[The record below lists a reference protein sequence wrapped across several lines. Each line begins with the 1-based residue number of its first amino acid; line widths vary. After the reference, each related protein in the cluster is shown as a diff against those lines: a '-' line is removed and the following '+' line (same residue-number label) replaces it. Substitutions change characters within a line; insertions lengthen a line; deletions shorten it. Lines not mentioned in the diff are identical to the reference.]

1 MKHSRELLIKKKAA
15 QLLEENGITQAP
27 VNVETVA
34 ASLNIT
40 IRRTPTEDELSGFL
54 LRKEEGQTVI
64 GVNTNHHPNRQR
76 FTIGHEIGHFVLH
89 RHSDMHV
96 DRVVVKLRSELS
108 SKGED
113 TEEIEANRFS
123 AELLMPESML
133 DRDIKKLSSS
143 DLNDDRVIQ
152 QLAKR
157 YGVSVNA
164 MTNRLNTLGY
174 ISSF

>member
-1 MKHSRELLIKKKAA
+1 MKHSREQLIKKKAA
-15 QLLEENGITQAP
+15 ELLEENGITDAP
-27 VNVETVA
+27 VDVQSIAE
-34 ASLNIT
+34 SLKIS

-54 LRKEEGQTVI
+54 LRKEGGPTLI

-76 FTIGHEIGHFVLH
+76 FTIAHEIGHYVLH
-89 RHSDMHV
+89 QHSDLHV

-113 TEEIEANRFS
+113 SEEIEANRFA
-123 AELLMPESML
+123 AELLMPQVML
-133 DRDIKKLSSS
+133 ENDIQELPSS
-143 DLNDDRVIQ
+143 DLNDERVIQ

-157 YGVSVNA
+157 YGVSANA